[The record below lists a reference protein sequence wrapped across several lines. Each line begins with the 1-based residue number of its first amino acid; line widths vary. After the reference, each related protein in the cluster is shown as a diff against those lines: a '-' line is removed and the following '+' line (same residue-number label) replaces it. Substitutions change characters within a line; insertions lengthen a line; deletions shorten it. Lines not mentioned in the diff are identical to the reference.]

1 MKNAD
6 LSVPPR
12 TPAPALMSLCEFI
25 PVFLRE
31 TITVTSES
39 TSRTSVGTFAPR
51 RLGTE
56 DLIPAITVN

>member
-25 PVFLRE
+25 SVFLRE

-39 TSRTSVGTFAPR
+39 TSQTLVGTFAPQR
-51 RLGTE
+51 VGTK
-56 DLIPAITVN
+56 T